1 MEGVGKRLG
10 IEKSTFMSKFLVKVW
25 RENAVRPTRAITV
38 SCIIKEAVYSD
49 CVLSMKVKR
58 SEVSHYFITTFY
70 RHL

>member
-1 MEGVGKRLG
+1 MEGDGERLG

-25 RENAVRPTRAITV
+25 RENIWRLARAFTV

-49 CVLSMKVKR
+49 CVLSMKVRR